1 MATRGIKALAIRT
14 RMLQPNATAKRTQ
27 LKFSWPTWTNSCWA
41 NAPATPVDS
50 KTSLETSRETAS
62 LAVEPISINNQ
73 VIKGTKL
80 AVNNLI
86 AHPDRKMDKPRITN

>member
-27 LKFSWPTWTNSCWA
+27 FKLSWLAWTNSCWA
-41 NAPATPVDS
+41 NTPATPVDS

-62 LAVEPISINNQ
+62 LVVEPIKNNNQ

-80 AVNNLI
+80 AVNNLTT
-86 AHPDRKMDKPRITN
+86 HPERKMDKPSITN